1 MDYRQMP
8 NGQVPDGQTQYQQA
22 PNGQTQYQQIPNTQV
37 PNGQTQYQQAPNGQP
52 QYQQVPN
59 GQMQYQQIPNAQ
71 APNGQVHYG
80 QAQYRQMPNGQSPY
94 AQTQYQQMPNGQVQ
108 YSQPQYQQSPYTQAS
123 YAQPQSDQSSLS
135 ALKLV
140 GLIIALLGLIFRVAN
155 NITNYDG
162 ITDWW
167 GGMLVGYF
175 ILYFTSVLTIVSAL
189 LKRNASLVIS
199 ICMLTISV
207 LFLVFDGIL
216 FLGFA
221 ITLNSS
227 GMGEIGIV
235 PLVNLLNLVAS
246 VLVLI
251 GAARSGR

>member
-8 NGQVPDGQTQYQQA
+8 NGQA
-22 PNGQTQYQQIPNTQV
+22 PNGQT
-37 PNGQTQYQQAPNGQP
+37 

-59 GQMQYQQIPNAQ
+59 GQMQYQQAPNDQTQYQQ
-71 APNGQVHYG
+71 APNGQMQYQQVPNGQVQYG
-80 QAQYRQMPNGQSPY
+80 QAQYQQMPNGQSAY
-94 AQTQYQQMPNGQVQ
+94 AQYQHSSNGQVQ

-123 YAQPQSDQSSLS
+123 YAQPQSDLSSLS

-251 GAARSGR
+251 GAARSGREKIVN

>member
-8 NGQVPDGQTQYQQA
+8 NGQVPDGQPQYQQAPNGQPQYQQA
-22 PNGQTQYQQIPNTQV
+22 PNGQTQYQQ
-37 PNGQTQYQQAPNGQP
+37 A
-52 QYQQVPN
+52 PN

-71 APNGQVHYG
+71 APNGQVQYG
-80 QAQYRQMPNGQSPY
+80 QAQYQQMPNGQSPY

-108 YSQPQYQQSPYTQAS
+108 YSQPQYTQSPYTQPQYQQSPYTQAS

-221 ITLNSS
+221 VTLNPS

>member
-1 MDYRQMP
+1 QRGYNMDYRQMP
-8 NGQVPDGQTQYQQA
+8 NGQA
-22 PNGQTQYQQIPNTQV
+22 PNGQT
-37 PNGQTQYQQAPNGQP
+37 

-59 GQMQYQQIPNAQ
+59 GQMQYQQAPNDQTQYQQ
-71 APNGQVHYG
+71 APNGQMQYQQVPNGQVQYG
-80 QAQYRQMPNGQSPY
+80 QAQYQQMPNGQSAY
-94 AQTQYQQMPNGQVQ
+94 AQYQQSSNGQVQ

-123 YAQPQSDQSSLS
+123 YAQPQSDLSSLS